1 MLRIRHLYIIPVMV
15 RFALFSVQLSF
26 AFDAVMT
33 WARVLD
39 QVLRAEDK
47 LEPGVERSG
56 PIFTNDR
63 LDAVNF
69 LGSSGPIN
77 FLEGKRR
84 YGSFE
89 MLNFD
94 GEEWRVLSYIQAR
107 GTTRVSHAQ
116 GNRISSFRCGAGQ
129 LSYPS
134 CHLQATTESSMSVSV
149 HLNASLAAQSRLAW
163 ESQVV

>member
-1 MLRIRHLYIIPVMV
+1 MLRIRPQYIVLVTV
-15 RFALFSVQLSF
+15 RFALLFVQLSF

-39 QVLRAEDK
+39 QALRAEDK
-47 LEPGVERSG
+47 LEPGVEGSG
-56 PIFTNDR
+56 HIFTNDR

-69 LGSSGPIN
+69 LGASGPIK

-84 YGSFE
+84 YGSFK

-94 GEEWRVLSYIQAR
+94 GKEWRVLSYIQAR

-116 GNRISSFRCGAGQ
+116 GNHISSFRCGAGQ

-134 CHLQATTESSMSVSV
+134 YHLQATTETSMSVSV
-149 HLNASLAAQSRLAW
+149 QLNASLAAQSRSAW